1 MTQPARQPRQLTSVD
16 APTGQY
22 PWLPWQ
28 RVENYVNH
36 LWDPEQIPHHS
47 IVAQTRGGKTYLAI
61 EGILKPMCAWDRVL
75 IIDTKGDDPSSQVGQ
90 VVKRLPRNTW
100 YQNLQR
106 KQDEKYGK
114 WYRVIAPKNRQSA
127 HDHIGEILDQ
137 VYDEGDWVVYIDELW
152 EVTGK
157 FHEDGIDLGG
167 TMSRLWRKG
176 GYRHVSVVSG
186 TQTPV
191 AVPRLFYD
199 QAGFAWIGAIRDED
213 RQKRLLEIGGI
224 SKKDLPVLSTLKRR
238 QWLLCADGGEYFAR
252 TMVKKG
258 GTQT

>member
-1 MTQPARQPRQLTSVD
+1 MTQPARQPRTLTSAD
-16 APTGQY
+16 APMASY
-22 PWLPWQ
+22 PWTPWP
-28 RVENYVNH
+28 RVQNYVNS

-47 IVAQTRGGKTYLAI
+47 IVAQTRGGKTFLAT
-61 EGILKPMCAWDRVL
+61 EGILKPMCKYDRVL
-75 IIDTKGDDPSSQVGQ
+75 IVDTKGDDPSLQVGQ
-90 VVKRLPRNTW
+90 PVKRIPKNTW
-100 YQNLQR
+100 YTGMGR
-106 KQDEKYGK
+106 RRDKPYEK

-127 HDHIGEILDQ
+127 HDMIGEVLDNC
-137 VYDEGDWVVYIDELW
+137 YDEGEWVIYIDELW

-157 FHEDGIDLGG
+157 FHEDGLDLGG
-167 TMSRLWRKG
+167 IMSRLWRKG

-252 TMVKKG
+252 TIVTKG
-258 GTQT
+258 G